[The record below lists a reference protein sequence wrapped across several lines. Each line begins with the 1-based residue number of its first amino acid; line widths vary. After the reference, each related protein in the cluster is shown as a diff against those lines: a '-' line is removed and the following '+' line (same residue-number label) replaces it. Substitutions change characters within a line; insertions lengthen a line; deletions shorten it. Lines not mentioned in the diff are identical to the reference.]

1 LTGGDGMR
9 RAVSKEEWVAIENF
23 LFGQSASAEERERS
37 GGFNVEKLK
46 TTHIIN
52 SACMCEC

>member
-1 LTGGDGMR
+1 MNDRNREEEEVVNFDDGVR
-9 RAVSKEEWVAIENF
+9 EENF
-23 LFGQSASAEERERS
+23 LFGQLASEAA
-37 GGFNVEKLK
+37 VVK